1 MSKRSYSLGG
11 LSRRTFI
18 VAGTAGLT
26 VGFDVPG
33 KAATKG
39 AADFTAYLQI
49 GTDNS
54 VRILV
59 PGIEF
64 GQGVFTSLPKILAE
78 ELEADFDA
86 VEVALAPGD
95 EVFANPNKGRQST
108 GNSDAIMGYAPIL
121 RQVGAATKEMLITAA
136 AQRWKVPPAQCRAEN
151 SRVLHADGKRSLA
164 FGDVVLA
171 ASKLP
176 MPAKPTLKTREQFK
190 LIGKATLRKDTPP
203 KVDGSARY
211 GADIVLPNMTY
222 ATVRH
227 SPVFGG
233 VLRSVD
239 TAAGMKLPGVIAIVP
254 LKDKLGAVTAVAVI
268 ANSFWQAKK
277 AADALQVSW
286 DTKGN
291 ETLNTADMTRALIAA
306 LDDDKAAK
314 VMAFANGRAGDAAS
328 ALKAAAKTFTVIY
341 EQPYLAHAC
350 MEPIAATCRI
360 DAETIEMWV
369 PSQQQGNCRQLA
381 SDLTGVPLERVTVNT
396 TFAGGGFGR
405 KWEMDMPRQVIQLAV
420 AAKGRPVRMIWTREE
435 DIQHDYYR
443 QAMVARVQAGLDAA
457 GNLTVMTARLSGQS
471 LLGFQKRSPKPP
483 MPDGAAV
490 AGALNPRYAVPNT
503 QIDFVETELP
513 IHIGFWRSV
522 GGSHNGFISECAI
535 DEAAHLAGQ
544 DPLAFRRTLLKGKTR
559 ELKTLD
565 TVADMSGWGRKLPAG
580 HGLGV
585 SIVSSFDA
593 VTAQVAEVS
602 VIDGRLKVHKVWCAY
617 DAGMVIDPTNV
628 TAQMEGGIVYGLSAA
643 LFGEITFDKG
653 AVKQSNFLDYQ
664 MVTLANMPEVEVK
677 VMETVG
683 DKPGGAGEA
692 SVPGIAPAVANA
704 VFAASGLRVRKLP
717 IRTAGLVV
725 A

>member
-1 MSKRSYSLGG
+1 MLNKPTGSDGV
-11 LSRRTFI
+11 SRRTFI
-18 VAGTAGLT
+18 VAGAAGLT
-26 VGFDVPG
+26 MGFDMPA
-33 KAATKG
+33 KAAANE
-39 AADFTAYLQI
+39 AAAFTAYLQI

-54 VRILV
+54 VRVLV

-86 VEVALAPGD
+86 LEITLAPGD
-95 EVFANPNKGRQST
+95 EFFANPNKGRQST
-108 GNSDAIMGYAPIL
+108 GNSDAVLGYAPIL
-121 RQVGAATKEMLITAA
+121 RRVGAAAKEMLISAA
-136 AQRWKVPPAQCRAEN
+136 AKRWNVPPAQCRAEK
-151 SRVLHADGKRSLA
+151 SRIFHDASKRSLA
-164 FGDVVLA
+164 FGEVVLA
-171 ASKLP
+171 AAKLP
-176 MPAKPTLKTREQFK
+176 MPEKPALKSRDQFK
-190 LIGKATLRKDTPP
+190 LIGKPTLRKDTPP
-203 KVDGSARY
+203 KVDGSARF
-211 GADIVLPNMTY
+211 GADIVLPNMVY

-233 VLRSVD
+233 TLRAVD
-239 TAAGMKLPGVIAIVP
+239 EAAALKLPGVIAIVP
-254 LKDKLGAVTAVAVI
+254 LKDKLSAVTAVGVI
-268 ANSFWQAKK
+268 AQSFWQAKK
-277 AADALQVSW
+277 AADALQVTW

-291 ETLNTADMTRALIAA
+291 ERLNTPDMMRTLIAG
-306 LDDDKAAK
+306 LDNDAEAK
-314 VMAFANGRAGDAAS
+314 VMAFANGRAGDAAA
-328 ALKAAAKTFTVIY
+328 ALKAAAKTFSVVY

-350 MEPIAATCRI
+350 MEPIAATARV
-360 DAETIEMWV
+360 DSNAIEMWV

-381 SDLTGVPLERVTVNT
+381 ADLTGVPLERVTVNT

-405 KWEMDMPRQVIQLAV
+405 KWEMDMPRQVVQLA
-420 AAKGRPVRMIWTREE
+420 AAVKGRPVRMIWTREE

-443 QAMVARVQAGLDAA
+443 QAMVARVKAGVDAQ

-490 AGALNPRYAVPNT
+490 AGALNPRYTIPNT
-503 QIDFVETELP
+503 QIDFVEADLP

-522 GGSHNGFISECAI
+522 GGSHNGFIAECAI
-535 DEAAHLAGQ
+535 DEAAYLAGQ
-544 DPLAFRRTLLKGKTR
+544 DPLAFRRALLKGKPR

-565 TVADMSGWGRKLPAG
+565 TVAEMSGWGRKLPPG
-580 HGLGV
+580 HGLGL
-585 SIVSSFDA
+585 SIVTSFDA

-602 VIDGRLKVHKVWCAY
+602 VTDGRLKVHKVWCAY

-643 LFGEITFDKG
+643 LFGEITFDRG

-664 MVTLANMPEVEVK
+664 VVTMANMPEVEVK
-677 VMETVG
+677 VTETTG
-683 DKPGGAGEA
+683 DRPGGAGEA

-717 IRTAGLVV
+717 LRTAGLVV